1 MEINMMRIGIV
12 GLGNAASMIL
22 PALRDCPHA
31 MLGGAADLRSEAL
44 ARFAETYN
52 APAFATI
59 SELVRA
65 DIDAVWIATPN
76 QFHAEQA
83 VAAAKAGKHIICE
96 KPMAM
101 SLADCDRMIEAA
113 DANKVKL
120 LLGHSKLMQ
129 APVLKMRE
137 VVESGVIGDVL
148 QVATWN
154 YNDWLQRPR
163 LAPEVDTAQ
172 GGGICYRQAPHQVD
186 VVRYL
191 MGRPARS
198 IRAVVNRADPN
209 FSTEGNFTALLAFEG
224 GGAASLVYNAY
235 GYFDGTE
242 LTWGIGEGGLKQ
254 EPRYGR
260 KRVTGPVSL
269 EARYGRREPVSGERH
284 HQPIYGLTVIT
295 CERGVVRQ
303 SPDGVFVYDESG
315 CRELPCEPDQRA
327 IHRDVAE
334 LAASIAEQRAPFPD
348 GNWGKAT
355 LEVCLALLES
365 ASSAR
370 EILLVNQ
377 S

>member
-1 MEINMMRIGIV
+1 MLRIGIV

-22 PALRDCPHA
+22 PALRGSPHA
-31 MLGGAADLRSEAL
+31 TLGGAADLRSEARTRL
-44 ARFAETYN
+44 AESHDV
-52 APAFATI
+52 PAFASI
-59 SELVRA
+59 GDLLRA
-65 DIDAVWIATPN
+65 EIDAVWIATPN

-83 VAAAKAGKHIICE
+83 VAAAKMGKHIICE

-101 SLADCDRMIEAA
+101 SLSECDRMIEAA

-129 APVLKMRE
+129 APILKMRE

-148 QVATWN
+148 QIATWN

-163 LAPEVDTAQ
+163 LAAEVDTSQ

-186 VVRYL
+186 IVRYI

-198 IRAVVNRADPN
+198 IRAVVNRADPR
-209 FSTEGNFTALLAFEG
+209 FPTEGNFTALLTFEAG
-224 GGAASLVYNAY
+224 RAASLVYNAY
-235 GYFDGTE
+235 GYFDGAE
-242 LTWGIGEGGLKQ
+242 LTWGIGEGGRKQ
-254 EPRYGR
+254 VPRYGR
-260 KRVTGPVSL
+260 KRVTGPVPP
-269 EARYGRREPVSGERH
+269 EVRYGRRDPPSGER
-284 HQPIYGLTVIT
+284 HQPIYGLTIAT

-315 CRELPCEPDQRA
+315 CREVPCEPEERA

-334 LAASIAEQRAPFPD
+334 LAASIAENRAPFPD
-348 GNWGKAT
+348 GHWGKAT
-355 LEVCLALLES
+355 LEVCLALIES
-365 ASSAR
+365 ARSAR
-370 EILLVNQ
+370 EIPLVNQ